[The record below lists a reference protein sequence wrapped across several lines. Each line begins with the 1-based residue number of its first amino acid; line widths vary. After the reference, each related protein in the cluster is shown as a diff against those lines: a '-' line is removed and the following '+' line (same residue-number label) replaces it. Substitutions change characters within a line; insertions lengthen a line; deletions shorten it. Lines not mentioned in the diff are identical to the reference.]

1 MIFYQLANNGRLQTI
16 FKEESEMAL
25 RINHN
30 ISSLDAW
37 RNLTET
43 TSKMSSSM
51 EKLSSGYRINRAADD
66 PAGLVIS
73 EQFRAQIAGLNRA
86 VQNSEGSINMIQ
98 TAEGALNEIN
108 NLLVSMRQLA
118 IHAANQGFN
127 DTDQL
132 AADQAEITNAIST
145 ISRISSNTQ
154 FGTKKLLDGSAA
166 NVAAITT
173 SNSSRVT
180 LSNSQLSAGVHSV
193 TAVKLTESTATV
205 DTTSFGLST
214 PSSPYNLSD
223 GVHNL
228 DVVQASAGA
237 VKTGN
242 AISALD
248 AWGNGLSI
256 TATAASIR
264 AAYVRSTT
272 GMTTVANNVQHTITF
287 QVNYQEAGSNPV
299 GMQTVSIRTDAVASS
314 ALAANIISKLNDA
327 INANSYL
334 AGKVQATVTDAVG
347 GADSI
352 RIRTTGT
359 GTQYSVAVGSVTA
372 TNASI
377 NTALSGLANQ
387 NDRGRSG
394 NQISITAQFASSS
407 TLVDAF
413 SRTRTFAIGTGTF
426 TTLSALAATI
436 NGKLTLDSIFGT
448 YNDTSAGEAQ
458 KVYATVVSAGGQSYL
473 KFYTSDE
480 GSKFSLKVNE
490 TGGTAT
496 SLNTALGLTADTI
509 ANTGTDAIV
518 RFDGFNNTINDVR
531 YFYTAASYNESVS
544 IYTSSDTESK
554 GSVTFNRSMAKENGG
569 ILVGSMLLTVKART
583 FSVQLDGGTATVVTG
598 GKDATVFNS
607 QRDQSASVNFS
618 LKSEGGTEQLFVT
631 DRSLVFQIGANV
643 GQTAKI
649 GLDNLSADYLG
660 RNLSNNQFSSLA
672 SIDVTSA
679 SGAQDSQK
687 IIDRAITEVTNIRG
701 KLGSFQRNTLESN
714 LTNLRIASQNL
725 TASESTIRDTDMA
738 KEMSEFVRYQI
749 LMQAGTAM
757 LAQGNQ
763 TPQSVLSLFQ

>member
-1 MIFYQLANNGRLQTI
+1 
-16 FKEESEMAL
+16 MAL

-37 RNLTET
+37 RNLTNT
-43 TSKMSSSM
+43 TRKMGITM
-51 EKLSSGYRINRAADD
+51 EKLSSGYRVNRAADD

-108 NLLVSMRQLA
+108 NLLVSMRELA
-118 IHAANQGFN
+118 IHAANEGFN
-127 DTDQL
+127 DTNQL

-145 ISRISSNTQ
+145 ITRISSNTQ

-166 NVAAITT
+166 NVAAITSGNT
-173 SNSSRVT
+173 SRISLND
-180 LSNSQLSAGVHSV
+180 SQLAAGVHSI
-193 TAVKLTESTATV
+193 TSVKLTESTATV
-205 DTTSFGLST
+205 DTSSFGLST
-214 PSSPYNLSD
+214 PASPYNLSD
-223 GVHNL
+223 GVHNI
-228 DVVQASAGA
+228 DVIQASAGA
-237 VKTGN
+237 AKTGN

-248 AWGNGLSI
+248 AWGNGLSV

-264 AAYVRSTT
+264 EAYVRSAT
-272 GMTTVANNVQHTITF
+272 GMTTVANLIQHTVTF
-287 QVNYQEAGSNPV
+287 QVNYQQAGSNPV
-299 GMQTVSIRTDAVASS
+299 GMQTITVRTDAVASS
-314 ALAANIISKLNDA
+314 ALAANIVSKLNDA
-327 INANSYL
+327 INANTFL
-334 AGKVQATVTDAVG
+334 AGKVLATVDENAGAADA
-347 GADSI
+347 I
-352 RIRTTGT
+352 RIRSTGT

-407 TLVDAF
+407 TLIDAF

-436 NGKLTLDSIFGT
+436 NGKMTLDSIFGT
-448 YNDTSAGEAQ
+448 YNDTAAGEAQ
-458 KVYATVVSAGGQSYL
+458 KVYATVVTAGGLSYL
-473 KFYTSDE
+473 KLYTSDE
-480 GSKFSLKVNE
+480 GSKFSLKVND

-496 SLNTALGLTADTI
+496 SLNNALSLTSDTI

-531 YFYTAASYNESVS
+531 YFYTAASYNESVNL
-544 IYTSSDTESK
+544 YTSADTEAR
-554 GSVTFNRSMAKENGG
+554 GSVSFDRSMAQSNGG
-569 ILVGSMLLTVKART
+569 VLVGNMLLTVKART
-583 FSVQLDGGTATVVTG
+583 YNVQLDGGASAVVTG
-598 GKDATVFNS
+598 GRNGIVFNS
-607 QRDQSASVNFS
+607 QRDQSISVNLS
-618 LKSEGGTEQLFVT
+618 LKSEGGTEQLYVT

-643 GQTAKI
+643 GQTVKI
-649 GLDNLSADYLG
+649 GLENLSADYLARG
-660 RNLSNNQFSSLA
+660 LSNNMFDNLA
-672 SIDVTSA
+672 EIDVTTA
-679 SGAQDSQK
+679 AGAQDAQSL
-687 IIDRAITEVTNIRG
+687 IDKAISEVTNIRG
-701 KLGSFQRNTLESN
+701 KLGSFQKNTLESN
-714 LTNLRIASQNL
+714 LTNLRIAAQNL

-763 TPQSVLSLFQ
+763 APQVVLSLFQ